1 MEREIRVTT
10 RPETITEL
18 APGLLR
24 ILAPNPS
31 PMTYWGTNTYV
42 LGEGSERVLI
52 DPGPDLAT
60 HRAAVLA
67 ALPSGARI
75 SHILV
80 THAHLDHSGGARA
93 LSEATGAPI
102 LAFGDAMAGRSAHM
116 AALSETL
123 GGGEGV
129 DAAFTPDETLRHGT
143 LFDTPAGPIK
153 ALHTPGHM
161 GNHLCFLWRGAVFSG
176 DLIMGWS
183 SSLISPPDGDAA
195 AFRDSCAVLRDHA
208 PSRLHPG
215 HGAPIEAPSERI
227 DFLLR
232 HRREREAQ
240 ILAAL
245 AQGPL
250 DLMTLTRAVY
260 TDLPETHLPAA
271 ARNTLAHLIDLSRQ
285 NRLKAQPEIS
295 INAIFSVP

>member
-1 MEREIRVTT
+1 VQT

-31 PMTYWGTNTYV
+31 PMTYWGTNSYL
-42 LGEGSERVLI
+42 LGEGTERVLI
-52 DPGPDLAT
+52 DPGPDLVR
-60 HRAAVLA
+60 HRGALLA
-67 ALPSGARI
+67 ALPSGTRI

-80 THAHLDHSGGARA
+80 THAHLDHSGGARV
-93 LSEATGAPI
+93 LSQATGAPV
-102 LAFGDAMAGRSAHM
+102 LAFGDALAGRSLHM
-116 AALSETL
+116 VTLSETL

-129 DAAFTPDETLRHGT
+129 DAGFSPDAILSHGT
-143 LFDTPAGPIK
+143 VLDTPAGPIE

-161 GNHLCFLWRGAVFSG
+161 GNHLCFAWGSELFSG

-195 AFRDSCAVLRDHA
+195 AFRQSCALLLEHA
-208 PSRLHPG
+208 PTRLHPG
-215 HGAPIEAPSERI
+215 HGAPVETPRARI

-232 HRREREAQ
+232 HRAEREAQ
-240 ILAAL
+240 ILSAL
-245 AQGPL
+245 AQGPM
-250 DLMTLTRAVY
+250 DLLKLTRAVY

-271 ARNTLAHLIDLSRQ
+271 TRNTLAHLIDLSRQ
-285 NRLKAQPEIS
+285 NHLLAQPEIGLNAVFS
-295 INAIFSVP
+295 IR